1 MVSGTE
7 VKDLS
12 ELVALC
18 KEIVDAIEA
27 VHDGEE
33 EVVVE
38 VFCTEEDILLEE
50 EDTAEVCN
58 KIEVNEELNDEDDEI
73 MVE

>member
-1 MVSGTE
+1 M
-7 VKDLS
+7 KDLS

-18 KEIVDAIEA
+18 KEIVDAVEA
-27 VHDGEE
+27 VNDGEE

-38 VFCTEEDILLEE
+38 AFCTEEDILLVE
-50 EDTAEVCN
+50 EDPAEVCD
-58 KIEVNEELNDEDDEI
+58 KIEVNEELNDGDDEI